1 MANRR
6 RSPLLNIE
14 PTETQC
20 FHCGEPLPIGGTF
33 SVSVDNSDRAVCCF
47 GCQTV
52 ANLIAGAAMTA
63 FYQQRTDYPPTPEQQ
78 TTQTSDWYNDKTW
91 LQTFAK
97 VDAAQQEIPLM
108 VTGMSCAAC
117 AWIIERFVQ
126 EVENVQSVNIQLALG
141 KVTINLSPDSSAGPA
156 IEVLQ
161 GLGYG
166 VQPWRADSR
175 LQQMR
180 EDYRRDLRRLGI
192 AFLGMMQVGMF
203 AIALH
208 AGALQGIDADLQQ
221 LLRVMSAPLTLFVL
235 TYSGREFF
243 ERAWQHLKHR
253 TLIMDSSV
261 SLALVLATAASL
273 WSTVQGGGET
283 YYDSVTMFVFF
294 LLLARFVEKRLRDR
308 DLIQL
313 VQLADELPEFV
324 AVLRD
329 HQWQRLPRDS
339 VSPGAT
345 IRVATG
351 EAIAF
356 DSRVISGTSVIDEAV
371 FTGESLPRSVQK
383 DDVVFA
389 GTVNEGASLE
399 LIVEHR
405 FNDSRLAALAHD
417 IDRAREEKPAHLQLI
432 DQFAARFISIVL
444 LAAAITFVAWWNIEP
459 SRAFWA
465 SIAVLV
471 VACPCALSLATPAAL
486 TAGNAWLG
494 RRGVRVRSETGL
506 LGAAAANHIIF
517 DKTGTLTE
525 TQLVISTIRTAQGID
540 TDTALGTAAAL
551 QQFSSHPA
559 ARPFHHRAQ
568 NTAVRNVEI
577 IAAQGVEGWDG
588 ERNIKLRLGNLA
600 FCRHIAPGLPNR
612 PDENHYWVALV
623 EDGRWLAWISLSE
636 SLRLGTQHLVA
647 ELKSEAL
654 TLEILSGD
662 TESRV
667 RQIASSLDLTFTAE
681 LKPDEKLSEL
691 QKRQSAGATVMAIGD
706 GLNDAPLLRAADVSI
721 AVAGATAL
729 AQTQADFVITEENT
743 DRILMIRKAAHATR
757 RITRQNLI
765 WAASYNLVGLP
776 LAALGYIP
784 PWAAALGMS
793 ASSLLVVLNALRLR
807 RLKD

>member
-1 MANRR
+1 M
-6 RSPLLNIE
+6 LWV
-14 PTETQC
+14 Q
-20 FHCGEPLPIGGTF
+20 
-33 SVSVDNSDRAVCCF
+33 VDNTDRAVCCV

-52 ANLIAGAAMTA
+52 AKLITGSAMTA
-63 FYQQRTDYPPTPEQQ
+63 FYQQRTNYPPRADQQ
-78 TTQTSDWYNDKTW
+78 ATQTSDWYNDKTW
-91 LQTFAK
+91 LETFAK
-97 VDAAQQEIPLM
+97 VNAEQQEIPLL

-117 AWIIERFVQ
+117 AWIIERFLREQTEAQSIHVQ
-126 EVENVQSVNIQLALG
+126 LTLG
-141 KVTINLSPDSSAGPA
+141 KVTIHLHPDSDAGPV
-156 IEVLQ
+156 IDVLQ
-161 GLGYG
+161 RLGYG

-208 AGALQGIDADLQQ
+208 AGALQGIDTALQQ
-221 LLRVMSAPLTLFVL
+221 LLRLMSAPLTLFVL
-235 TYSGREFF
+235 AYSGREFF

-261 SLALVLATAASL
+261 ALALALATAASL

-294 LLLARFVEKRLRDR
+294 LLLARFLEKRLRDR

-324 AVLRD
+324 AVLKD
-329 HQWQRLPRDS
+329 QQWQRLPRHR
-339 VSPGAT
+339 VRAGE
-345 IRVATG
+345 IIKVATG

-356 DSRVISGTSVIDEAV
+356 DARVTSGTSVINESV
-371 FTGESLPRSVQK
+371 FTGEALPRTVLK

-399 LIVEHR
+399 LIVEHD
-405 FNDSRLAALAHD
+405 FHESRLAALAQD
-417 IDRAREEKPAHLQLI
+417 IDQARQDKPVHLQLI
-432 DQFAARFISIVL
+432 DQFAARFIGIVL
-444 LAAAITFVAWWNIEP
+444 VAAAITFIAWWNIEP
-459 SRAFWA
+459 AKAFWA

-506 LGAAAANHIIF
+506 LAAATANHIIF

-525 TQLVISTIRTAQGID
+525 TSLVISSICTAHGVEID
-540 TDTALGTAAAL
+540 SALNIAAAL

-559 ARPFHHRAQ
+559 ARPFHGIDHNAPL
-568 NTAVRNVEI
+568 RNVEI

-588 ERNIKLRLGNLA
+588 ERNIRLRLGNLN
-600 FCRHIAPGLPNR
+600 FCRQIAPALPER
-612 PDENHYWVALV
+612 PDENHYWIALV

-636 SLRLGTQHLVA
+636 TLRAGTKHLVSA
-647 ELKSEAL
+647 LKKERL

-662 TESRV
+662 TAPRV
-667 RQIASSLDLTFTAE
+667 HQIAADLDMAFTAALQPQEKLKE
-681 LKPDEKLSEL
+681 LKN
-691 QKRQSAGATVMAIGD
+691 RQNAGATVMAIGD
-706 GLNDAPLLRAADVSI
+706 GLNDAPLLRAADVSV

-729 AQTQADFVITEENT
+729 AQAQADFVITEESI
-743 DRILMIRKAAHATR
+743 DRLFMIRKAAFATR
-757 RITRQNLI
+757 RITRQNLA
-765 WAASYNLVGLP
+765 WAAGYNLVGLP
-776 LAALGYIP
+776 LAALGYVP

-793 ASSLLVVLNALRLR
+793 ASSLLVVLNSLRLR
-807 RLKD
+807 RLED

>member
-1 MANRR
+1 MA
-6 RSPLLNIE
+6 
-14 PTETQC
+14 
-20 FHCGEPLPIGGTF
+20 H
-33 SVSVDNSDRAVCCF
+33 
-47 GCQTV
+47 
-52 ANLIAGAAMTA
+52 LIAGADMTA
-63 FYQQRTDYPPTPEQQ
+63 FYRQRTDYPPTPDQQ
-78 TTQTSDWYNDKTW
+78 SAQTSDWYNDKTW

-97 VDAAQQEIPLM
+97 VDAEQQEIPLM

-117 AWIIERFVQ
+117 AWVIERFLQ
-126 EVENVQSVNIQLALG
+126 ELEEVQSVHIQLTLG
-141 KVTINLSPDSSAGPA
+141 KVTVNLLPGCAANPVID
-156 IEVLQ
+156 VLQ
-161 GLGYG
+161 QLGYR

-180 EDYRRDLRRLGI
+180 EDYRRDLRRIGI

-208 AGALQGIDADLQQ
+208 AGALQGIDTELQQ
-221 LLRVMSAPLTLFVL
+221 LLRLMSAPLTLFVL
-235 TYSGREFF
+235 GYSGREFF
-243 ERAWQHLKHR
+243 ERAWQHLRHR

-261 SLALVLATAASL
+261 SLALILATSASL
-273 WSTVQGGGET
+273 WSTLQGGGET

-313 VQLADELPEFV
+313 VRVADELPEFV

-329 HQWQRLPRDS
+329 QQWQRLPRHT
-339 VSPGAT
+339 VQPGEI

-356 DSRVISGTSVIDEAV
+356 DSRVTTGTSVVDEAV
-371 FTGESLPRSVQK
+371 FTGESLPRTVQK
-383 DDVVFA
+383 DDIVFA
-389 GTVNEGASLE
+389 GTINEGSSLE
-399 LIVEHR
+399 LMVEHG
-405 FNDSRLAALAHD
+405 FSDSRLAALSQD
-417 IDRAREEKPAHLQLI
+417 IDRAGDDKPPHLQLI
-432 DQFAARFISIVL
+432 DLFAARFIGVVL
-444 LAAAITFVAWWNIEP
+444 TAAVITFVVWWNIEP
-459 SRAFWA
+459 ARAFWA

-506 LGAAAANHIIF
+506 LAIAAADHVIF

-525 TQLVISTIRTAQGID
+525 TQLVISTICTAQGINID
-540 TDTALGTAAAL
+540 AALSTAAAL

-559 ARPFHHRAQ
+559 ARPFHQRAH
-568 NTAVRNVEI
+568 NNAVRNVEI
-577 IAAQGVEGWDG
+577 VAAQGVEGWDS
-588 ERNIKLRLGNLA
+588 ERNVKLRLGSLT
-600 FCRHIAPGLPNR
+600 FCREIAPGLPDR
-612 PDENHYWVALV
+612 PDESHYWVALV

-636 SLRLGTQHLVA
+636 TLRSGTQKLVD
-647 ELKSEAL
+647 ELKREAL

-662 TESRV
+662 TEARV
-667 RQIASSLDLTFTAE
+667 HQIASSLGLTYTASLRPE
-681 LKPDEKLSEL
+681 EKLAEIK
-691 QKRQSAGATVMAIGD
+691 QRQSTGVTVMAIGD

-729 AQTQADFVITEENT
+729 AQAQADFVITEENT
-743 DRILMIRKAAHATR
+743 NRLLMIRKAAQATR
-757 RITRQNLI
+757 RITRQNLL
-765 WAASYNLVGLP
+765 WAAGYNLLGLP
-776 LAALGYIP
+776 LAALGYVP

>member
-1 MANRR
+1 
-6 RSPLLNIE
+6 
-14 PTETQC
+14 
-20 FHCGEPLPIGGTF
+20 
-33 SVSVDNSDRAVCCF
+33 
-47 GCQTV
+47 
-52 ANLIAGAAMTA
+52 MTA
-63 FYQQRTDYPPTPEQQ
+63 FYRQRTDYPPTADPQKIQ
-78 TTQTSDWYNDKTW
+78 TADWYNDKIW
-91 LQTFAK
+91 LETFAK
-97 VDAAQQEIPLM
+97 VDAKQQEIPLM

-117 AWIIERFVQ
+117 AWVIERFVQ
-126 EVENVQSVNIQLALG
+126 DRAEVQSVHIQLTLG
-141 KVTINLSPDSSAGPA
+141 KVTINLLPDSTAAPV

-161 GLGYG
+161 RLGYT
-166 VQPWRADSR
+166 VQPWRVDSR
-175 LQQMR
+175 LHQMR
-180 EDYRRDLRRLGI
+180 EDYRRDLRHLGI

-221 LLRVMSAPLTLFVL
+221 LLRLMSAPLTLFVL
-235 TYSGREFF
+235 AYSGREFF
-243 ERAWQHLKHR
+243 QRAWQHLKYR

-261 SLALVLATAASL
+261 ALALILATSASL
-273 WSTVQGGGET
+273 WATLKGGGET

-294 LLLARFVEKRLRDR
+294 LLLARFLEKRLRDR

-329 HQWQRLPRDS
+329 QQWQRLPRQS
-339 VSPGAT
+339 VQPGET

-356 DSRVISGTSVIDEAV
+356 DSRVTSGTSIIDEAV
-371 FTGESLPRSVQK
+371 FTGESLPRTVQK
-383 DDVVFA
+383 NDVVFA
-389 GTVNEGASLE
+389 GTVNEGSSLE
-399 LIVEHR
+399 LTIEHS
-405 FNDSRLAALAHD
+405 FSESRLAVLAQD
-417 IDRAREEKPAHLQLI
+417 IDRARAEKPAHLQII
-432 DQFAARFISIVL
+432 DRFAARFISVVL
-444 LAAAITFVAWWNIEP
+444 VAAVITFIAWWNIEP
-459 SRAFWA
+459 DRAFWA

-506 LGAAAANHIIF
+506 LAAAAADHIIF

-525 TQLVISTIRTAQGID
+525 TQLVISTIRTAQGVDIN
-540 TDTALGTAAAL
+540 TAVNTAAAL

-559 ARPFHHRAQ
+559 ARPFHHREH

-577 IAAQGVEGWDG
+577 IAAQGVEGWNS
-588 ERNIKLRLGNLA
+588 ERNVKLRLGNLS
-600 FCRHIAPGLPNR
+600 FCRQIAPGLPDR
-612 PDENHYWVALV
+612 PDDNHYWIALV

-636 SLRLGTQHLVA
+636 SLRAGTENFIN
-647 ELKSEAL
+647 ELKREAL
-654 TLEILSGD
+654 GIEILSGD
-662 TESRV
+662 TQPRV
-667 RQIASSLDLTFTAE
+667 ENIASDLGLAFTAA
-681 LKPDEKLSEL
+681 LKPEEKLTAL
-691 QKRQSAGATVMAIGD
+691 QDRQQAGATVMAIGD
-706 GLNDAPLLRAADVSI
+706 GLNDAPLLRAADVSV

-729 AQTQADFVITEENT
+729 AQAQADFVITEENT
-743 DRILMIRKAAHATR
+743 DQLLMIRKAAHATR
-757 RITRQNLI
+757 RITRQNLL

-776 LAALGYIP
+776 LAALGFVP